1 MYFCFG
7 QDKEV
12 ESYFQ
17 EVMAVFERSVEE
29 GSKGEER
36 TLSSRLQ
43 ELYQKIVSDSNSGT
57 SLSVTELQKHVM

>member
-17 EVMAVFERSVEE
+17 EVMAIFEQSVEE

-36 TLSSRLQ
+36 TLTSRLQ
-43 ELYQKIVSDSNSGT
+43 ELYQKIVSDSNSGMS
-57 SLSVTELQKHVM
+57 SLSLSYKSM